1 MQLRLKHLCRRLDL
15 SHRRDAA
22 RSTPVPQPR
31 SRRSTTQTKSAR
43 TSVHTPSVVYVPFQQ
58 PLPPGHPF
66 INAPVQVPQTV
77 PLTTN
82 TQAPSELQKD
92 MNPSTPKKSD
102 VKEYVFNDLYHRT
115 FFKTPSKE
123 EAVARLRGMNK
134 NGLRDYARNNG
145 FTIDKS
151 MRINDLRAILVEQT
165 MNKDKNGP

>member
-1 MQLRLKHLCRRLDL
+1 MYTHTV
-15 SHRRDAA
+15 H
-22 RSTPVPQPR
+22 THNNPPR
-31 SRRSTTQTKSAR
+31 TTSAR
-43 TSVHTPSVVYVPFQQ
+43 TSIRTPSVAYVPFQQ

-66 INAPVQVPQTV
+66 INAPVQVPQTL
-77 PLTTN
+77 PLTMN
-82 TQAPSELQKD
+82 TQGPSELQKD

-102 VKEYVFNDLYHRT
+102 VKEYVFNYLYHRT
-115 FFKTPSKE
+115 FFKTTSTE